1 MLDSA
6 RNLSTTTRETVS
18 QTDLSKNIHKIEN
31 TFAHYYTA
39 SPGAEHYR
47 LLAHISYF
55 TNGTNILDIGT
66 YLGYS
71 SIALSQNNNNKIIS
85 YDVNKQHNQEDHDNV
100 TYRIGD
106 ARDFEDFENTKVI
119 LLDTYHDG
127 VYEEKFI
134 EHLRSIKWHGL
145 LIMDDIHEYP
155 QLKELYDK
163 LPEEKY
169 DITNIGHWSG
179 TGIVL
184 FQK

>member
-1 MLDSA
+1 MLDSI
-6 RNLSTTTRETVS
+6 RNLVTTTRATVN
-18 QTDLSKNIHKIEN
+18 QTDISKNINKIAS
-31 TFAHYYTA
+31 TFISYYTA

-47 LLAHISYF
+47 LLAYVSYF

-71 SIALSQNNNNKIIS
+71 SIALSQNNNNRVIS
-85 YDVNKQHNQEDHDNV
+85 YDVYKHHIQEDHDNV

-106 ARDFEDFENTKVI
+106 AREFEDFENTKVI

-127 VYEEKFI
+127 VYEEQFI
-134 EHLRSIKWHGL
+134 NHLRSIKWSGL

-155 QLKELYDK
+155 KLEELYNK

>member
-18 QTDLSKNIHKIEN
+18 QTDLSKNINKIEN

-39 SPGAEHYR
+39 PPGAEHYR
-47 LLAHISYF
+47 LLAYISYF

-134 EHLRSIKWHGL
+134 EHLRSIEWHGL
-145 LIMDDIHEYP
+145 LIMDDIHEFP
-155 QLKELYDK
+155 DLKVLYDK